1 MHSVLSCLTLQVIIS
16 IRRSAQKNDE
26 AGVCPMIRIQNIKLA
41 FDHDPDALKKAVLHR
56 LNIPESDLIRIDI
69 VRKSIDARKKH
80 RISSVYSVDV
90 KVRNIVTVLNAT
102 SEDNTIRPTPDLGYR
117 APAPVHPAGSPPVVV
132 GSGPCGLFAALVLAQ
147 AGLCPILVERGKEVG
162 SRVRDVRNFWRNG
175 EFNSESN
182 VLFGEGGAGAFS
194 DGKLTT
200 QIRDGNNRIRK
211 VLEELVRAG
220 APQEILFQARPH
232 IGTDN
237 LIKVVKNLRTSILSL
252 GGQFRFQTT
261 LTDVSAK
268 NGELCGAVVN
278 HEEMIETSHLV
289 LALGH
294 SARDTF
300 RMLHRNHIPMEAKP
314 FSMGVRIEH
323 PQQMIDEIQY
333 GRLASHPMLGP
344 SDYRLVQHCK
354 NGRAAYTFCMCPG
367 GQVIASSSEPGG
379 IVTNGMSLY
388 ARNSPNANSAL
399 LVGVDPA
406 DYEDVG
412 PLSGVLFQRTWE
424 QKAFQAGGGNY
435 FAPVQLVGDFL
446 LGRASASL
454 GKIIPSYTPGATLG
468 DLSECLPDFVVQTL
482 RLALPAM
489 DKKLKGFAMADA
501 VMTAIESRSSSPVRI
516 LRDRSFQSPSMKGLY
531 PGGEGAGYAGGIV
544 SSAVDG
550 IKVAEAV
557 AAQYL

>member
-1 MHSVLSCLTLQVIIS
+1 
-16 IRRSAQKNDE
+16 
-26 AGVCPMIRIQNIKLA
+26 
-41 FDHDPDALKKAVLHR
+41 
-56 LNIPESDLIRIDI
+56 
-69 VRKSIDARKKH
+69 
-80 RISSVYSVDV
+80 
-90 KVRNIVTVLNAT
+90 
-102 SEDNTIRPTPDLGYR
+102 
-117 APAPVHPAGSPPVVV
+117 
-132 GSGPCGLFAALVLAQ
+132 
-147 AGLCPILVERGKEVG
+147 
-162 SRVRDVRNFWRNG
+162 
-175 EFNSESN
+175 
-182 VLFGEGGAGAFS
+182 
-194 DGKLTT
+194 
-200 QIRDGNNRIRK
+200 
-211 VLEELVRAG
+211 
-220 APQEILFQARPH
+220 
-232 IGTDN
+232 
-237 LIKVVKNLRTSILSL
+237 
-252 GGQFRFQTT
+252 
-261 LTDVSAK
+261 
-268 NGELCGAVVN
+268 
-278 HEEMIETSHLV
+278 MIETSHLV

-333 GRLASHPMLGP
+333 GSLASHPMLGP

-354 NGRAAYTFCMCPG
+354 NGRYAYTFCMCPG

-399 LVGVDPA
+399 LVGVDPV